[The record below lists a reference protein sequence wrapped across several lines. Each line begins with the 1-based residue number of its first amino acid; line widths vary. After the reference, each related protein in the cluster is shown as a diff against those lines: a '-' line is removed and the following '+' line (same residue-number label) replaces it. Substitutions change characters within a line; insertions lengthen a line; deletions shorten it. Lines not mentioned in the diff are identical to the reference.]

1 MSTPLVALACVTE
14 DVDGVPHPAVR
25 QAYVTALE
33 TVACCAVALLPGP
46 AALLPDVLDR
56 FDGLVMG
63 GHESDVDPARYGG
76 PPLPGKRAPERDE
89 LALSAIPRAIRAG
102 LPLLGI
108 CRGLQELNVAYG
120 GTLRDI
126 GGLSLGAEHREDLSL
141 PRDEQYLPRH
151 DIAVAGGGLL
161 ERTTGRRTLR
171 VNSLHQQ
178 AIRALAPGLRLEAAA
193 ADGVVEA
200 VSAVDASAFC
210 LAVQWHPEW
219 YAATDPVPRQL
230 FTAFGEAAAAHA
242 GRRR

>member
-14 DVDGVPHPAVR
+14 DVGGVPHPAVR

-33 TVACCAVALLPGP
+33 TVSGCAVALVPGP
-46 AALLPDVLDR
+46 AARLPDVLDR
-56 FDGLVMG
+56 FDGLVLG

-76 PPLPGKRAPERDE
+76 PPLPGTRAPERDE
-89 LALSAIPRAIRAG
+89 LALTAIPRAVRAG
-102 LPLLGI
+102 LPVLGI
-108 CRGLQELNVAYG
+108 CRGLQELNVAYA

-126 GGLSLGAEHREDLSL
+126 GVLPLGADHREDLTL

-151 DIAVAGGGLL
+151 GVEVTPGGLL
-161 ERTTGRRTLR
+161 ERITGRRTLP

-178 AIRALAPGLRLEAAA
+178 AIGRLAPGLRQEALA

-200 VSAVDASAFC
+200 ASARDATAFC

-219 YAATDPVPRQL
+219 YAATDPVSRQL
-230 FTAFGEAAAAHA
+230 FTAFGAAAAERA
-242 GRRR
+242 GRRP